1 MTILITV
8 LVGFVAA
15 AVAPFL
21 FRVTGRFTGWIL
33 ALVPAAITAWYIQY
47 LPRVAGG
54 EIIRESIP
62 WVPGFDV
69 HLSFVVDGLSLF
81 FVLLVAFIGTFIFI
95 YASGY
100 MGVAQFAGRFYA
112 SLAAFMAAM
121 FGMVLA
127 DNIVTLYVFFELTSF
142 TSFFLISYKHEY
154 ESARRAAWQSLLVT
168 NLGGLAL
175 LASVLLM
182 AGITGSFEISEILTQ
197 PEALQQSPLYLPI
210 LLCLLGA
217 AFTKSA
223 QYPFYFW
230 LPNAMEAPT
239 PVSAFLHSATMVK
252 AGIYLLA
259 RFSPALS
266 GTPEWIWIVTGFGAF
281 TMVVSSWLSLGYT
294 DLKRVLAYS
303 TVMALG
309 LLTMLLG
316 MGGEAAITA
325 CIVFIVV
332 HALYKAALFMVA
344 GAIDHEAGTRD
355 VSELRGLRKVMPI
368 TFAAAIIAGLSMA
381 GIPPFFG
388 FIGKE
393 IIYEA
398 ALEYETTF
406 AILVVI
412 AVLANVAVV
421 AAAGVVA
428 LKPFLGEMSEAAKRV
443 HKEPLALWI
452 GPIVLAVIGL
462 SLGIL
467 PGVVDEGFIAPAA
480 MTVLGA
486 PEIDFYLALWHGINL
501 PLILSAI
508 TVALGVGMYILYD
521 RARESRPMG
530 LFRRTMAEAPENGYD
545 LTMTGVLG
553 FAKWQTNLL
562 QPGIVRYS
570 MATVFAVAGVLIAI
584 TAIVKMGII
593 MPDFAAWTEVRLY
606 EGMLLFTMVLSAFA
620 ALVVKSRL
628 GSVLALG
635 IAGFAIALIYISF
648 GAPDLAMTQF
658 LVETLTVIIFVLV
671 LIEIPRQTIIEK
683 ASSKARDAVIGV
695 VAGLAVTVTMLGVL
709 SQPFNSTMAEY
720 YAQYSYTEAHGRNIV
735 NVILVDFRAVDTL
748 GETVVLVVAGLS
760 IFALVWATIRRRID
774 RVNEDITETERAL
787 EESNK

>member
-1 MTILITV
+1 MTILISV

-15 AVAPFL
+15 IIAPFL
-21 FRVTGRFTGWIL
+21 FRVAGRYTGWLL
-33 ALVPAAITAWYIQY
+33 AIVPAGITVWYLQY
-47 LPRVAGG
+47 LPRVAEG
-54 EIIRESIP
+54 EIIRQSLP

-69 HLSFVVDGLSLF
+69 NLSFVVDGLSLF
-81 FVLLVAFIGTFIFI
+81 FVLLVALIGTFIFI

-100 MGVAQFAGRFYA
+100 MGVSEFSGRFYA

-127 DNIVTLYVFFELTSF
+127 DNIITLYVFFELTSF

-168 NLGGLAL
+168 NVGGLAL
-175 LASVLLM
+175 LGSVLLM

-197 PEALQQSPLYLPI
+197 PEALQQSPLYLAI

-266 GTPEWIWIVTGFGAF
+266 GTTEWIWIVTGFGAF
-281 TMVVSSWLSLGYT
+281 TMVISSWLSLGYT

-332 HALYKAALFMVA
+332 HALYKASLFMIA
-344 GAIDHEAGTRD
+344 GAIDHEAGTRN
-355 VSELRGLRKVMPI
+355 VSELRGLRHVMPI
-368 TFAAAIIAGLSMA
+368 TFGAAIIAGLSMA

-428 LKPFLGEMSEAAKRV
+428 IKPFLGEMSDAAKRV

-452 GPIVLAVIGL
+452 GPVVLAVLGL
-462 SLGIL
+462 TLGIL
-467 PGVVDEGFIAPAA
+467 PGIVDDGLIAPAA

-486 PEIDFYLALWHGINL
+486 PEIDFYLALWHGFNL
-501 PLILSAI
+501 PLLLSAI
-508 TVALGVGMYILYD
+508 TVALGIGMYLLYD
-521 RARESRPMG
+521 RARVSDGMEY
-530 LFRRTMAEAPENGYD
+530 FRRIFAEAPENGYD
-545 LTMTGVLG
+545 HTMNGVLG

-562 QPGIVRYS
+562 QPGILRYS
-570 MATVFAVAGVLIAI
+570 MATVFAVAGILIVTTAVL
-584 TAIVKMGII
+584 KMGIV
-593 MPDFAAWTEVRLY
+593 MPDLAAWGEVRIY
-606 EGMLLFTMVLSAFA
+606 EWMLVFTIVLSAFA
-620 ALVVKSRL
+620 ALVLQSRL
-628 GSVLALG
+628 GSILALG
-635 IAGFAIALIYISF
+635 IAGFSIALIYVSF

-671 LIEIPRQTIIEK
+671 LIEIPRQVIVEK
-683 ASSKARDAVIGV
+683 TASKIRDGIIGV
-695 VAGLAVTVTMLGVL
+695 VAGLGVTIVMLGVL
-709 SQPFNSTMAEY
+709 AQPFTSSMAEY
-720 YAQYSYTEAHGRNIV
+720 YAQHSYTEAHGRNIV
-735 NVILVDFRAVDTL
+735 NVILVDFRAFDTL

-760 IFALVWATIRRRID
+760 IFALVWATIRRRLDQVNADIRLSD
-774 RVNEDITETERAL
+774 RP
-787 EESNK
+787 EELRKP

>member
-8 LVGFVAA
+8 LLGFVAA
-15 AVAPFL
+15 IAAPFL
-21 FRVTGRFTGWIL
+21 FRLAGRHTGWVLAIIPA
-33 ALVPAAITAWYIQY
+33 ALVAWYAQY
-47 LPRVAGG
+47 LPRVAAG
-54 EIIRESIP
+54 EIIRESTP

-100 MGVAQFAGRFYA
+100 MGVAEFAGRFYA

-121 FGMVLA
+121 IGMVLA
-127 DNIVTLYVFFELTSF
+127 DNIITLYVFFELTSF
-142 TSFFLISYKHEY
+142 TSFFLIAYKHEY
-154 ESARRAAWQSLLVT
+154 ESARRAGWQSLLVT
-168 NLGGLAL
+168 NVGGLAL

-182 AGITGSFEISEILTQ
+182 AQVTGSMEISEILTQ
-197 PEALQQSPLYLPI
+197 PEALQQNPLYLAI

-239 PVSAFLHSATMVK
+239 PVSAYLHSATMVK

-266 GTPEWIWIVTGFGAF
+266 GTPEWVWIVTGFGAF
-281 TMVVSSWLSLGYT
+281 TMVISSWLSLGYT

-355 VSELRGLRKVMPI
+355 VADLRGLRKVMPI
-368 TFAAAIIAGLSMA
+368 TFGAAIVAGLSMA

-398 ALEYETTF
+398 ALDYETAF
-406 AILVVI
+406 AVLVVI
-412 AVLANVAVV
+412 AVMANVAVV

-428 LKPFLGEMSEAAKRV
+428 IKPFLGTMSEAAHRV
-443 HKEPLALWI
+443 KHEPVSLWI
-452 GPIVLAVIGL
+452 GPVVLAVSGL
-462 SLGIL
+462 TLGVL
-467 PGVVDEGFIAPAA
+467 PGIVDEGLIAPAA
-480 MTVLGA
+480 ATVLGA
-486 PEIDFYLALWHGINL
+486 PHIDFYLALWHGINL

-508 TVALGVGMYILYD
+508 TVALGVTTYFFYD
-521 RARESRPMG
+521 KSRQSAGMG
-530 LFRRTMAEAPENGYD
+530 LFRRAFAEAPENGYD
-545 LTMTGVLG
+545 LTLAGVLG

-562 QPGIVRYS
+562 QPGILRYS
-570 MATVFAVAGVLIAI
+570 MATVFAVAGGLIAL
-584 TAIVKMGII
+584 TALLKMGIVL
-593 MPDFAAWTEVRLY
+593 PDFAAWGEVRVY
-606 EGMLLFTMVLSAFA
+606 EGILLFTIVLSAFA
-620 ALVVKSRL
+620 ALVLDSRL

-635 IAGFAIALIYISF
+635 IAGFSIALIYISF

-671 LIEIPRQTIIEK
+671 LIEIPRQTIVEK
-683 ASSKARDAVIGV
+683 PLSKLRDGIIGV
-695 VAGLAVTVTMLGVL
+695 VAGLAVTMVMLGVL
-709 SQPFNSTMAEY
+709 AQPFSSTMAEY

-735 NVILVDFRAVDTL
+735 NVILVDFRAFDTL

-774 RVNEDITETERAL
+774 HVNLDIR
-787 EESNK
+787 ESDRPGEVIES